1 MSAAAPPVAPDV
13 AAVVLPAAIATPRR
27 GIRFW
32 IRRYLLAEIIGTATL
47 LLLGLL
53 VLQWITH
60 PVAVAIA
67 AIIGESLG
75 FYAVLATIVLLE
87 QRRLGRR
94 GVRALSLTVVLLVAE
109 FGAAE
114 LVDSFVVRPAAISL
128 CVWLIPDPFWGLLV
142 GKILADLV
150 FYAVAA
156 TSYVLTTRTRLRPAH
171 PKEA

>member
-1 MSAAAPPVAPDV
+1 MSVLSVPAVAPPAVSAA
-13 AAVVLPAAIATPRR
+13 PRR

-32 IRRYLLAEIIGTATL
+32 VRRYLLAEIVGTATL

-53 VLQWITH
+53 ILEWITH
-60 PVAVAIA
+60 PVAVAVA

-75 FYAVLATIVLLE
+75 FYAVLAVIVLLE

-94 GVRALSLTVVLLVAE
+94 GFRALSLTVVLLVAE

-128 CVWLIPDPFWGLLV
+128 CVWLIPEPFWGLLA

-150 FYAVAA
+150 FYAMAA
-156 TSYVLTTRTRLRPAH
+156 TSFVLTTKTRLRPAH
-171 PKEA
+171 PEKAS